1 MPNQCSNLNPTCMAK
16 KGTACPAL
24 SHDKSCWEYDWMP
37 ELKAMGQD
45 ERQQWKSYLHD
56 TCPRCPAFHPS
67 MQALI
72 DRAQQEL

>member
-24 SHDKSCWEYDWMP
+24 CHDKSCWEYDWMP

>member
-1 MPNQCSNLNPTCMAK
+1 MSQ
-16 KGTACPAL
+16 
-24 SHDKSCWEYDWMP
+24 E
-37 ELKAMGQD
+37 